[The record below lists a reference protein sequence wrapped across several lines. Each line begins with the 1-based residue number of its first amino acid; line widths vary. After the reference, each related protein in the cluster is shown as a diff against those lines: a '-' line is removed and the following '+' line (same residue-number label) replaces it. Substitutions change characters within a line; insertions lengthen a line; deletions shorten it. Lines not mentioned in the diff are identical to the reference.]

1 MTAVKGT
8 LGLQTNL
15 QSIHS
20 IEEQW
25 VSLDGV
31 RVRYLRSGSGPPLV
45 LLHGL
50 LGYSFSWRFAT
61 PALAQQA
68 TVYAVDMPGAGFS
81 ERPAG
86 LDCCLRASAERLLR
100 FLDVVGLASCD
111 LLGTSQG
118 GAVAMMAAA
127 IAPQRVRRL
136 ILVNPVNPWSSPGRW
151 RAVFLSSRPIT
162 PLFLRLAPHL
172 RMTHGFVLR
181 RLFGDPRR
189 IRPGTL
195 EGYSAPFSTPSAFA
209 NGLAVLRSWSQDLR
223 QLKARLPRISH
234 IPTLIVWGSEDR
246 AVLPES
252 AHELVRHFQNCR
264 LVMLDGVGHL
274 PYEEVPEEFNRVVA
288 EFLKQPS

>member
-1 MTAVKGT
+1 MKGT
-8 LGLQTNL
+8 LGLQTNVE
-15 QSIHS
+15 SIPS
-20 IEEQW
+20 VEEQW

-50 LGYSFSWRFAT
+50 LGYSFSWRFVM

-68 TVYAVDMPGAGFS
+68 TVYAIDMPGAGFS

-86 LDCCLRASAERLLR
+86 LDCRLRASAERLLR
-100 FLDVVGLASCD
+100 FLDVVGLTSCD

-127 IAPQRVRRL
+127 IAPHRVQRL
-136 ILVNPVNPWSSPGRW
+136 ILVNPVNPWSAPGRR
-151 RAVFLSSRPIT
+151 RARFLSSRAIT
-162 PLFLRLAPHL
+162 PLFLRLVPHM
-172 RMTHGFVLR
+172 RIAHSYILR
-181 RLFGDPRR
+181 RLYGDPLR

-195 EGYSAPFSTPSAFA
+195 EGYSAPFTTPGAFT
-209 NGLAVLRSWSQDLR
+209 NGLGVLRSWNQDLQ
-223 QLKARLPRISH
+223 QLKTMLPHIGH
-234 IPTLIVWGSEDR
+234 IPVLMIWGSVDR
-246 AVLPES
+246 AVAPES
-252 AHELVRHFQNCR
+252 AHELLKYFHNGR
-264 LVMLDGVGHL
+264 LVVLEGVGHL